1 MEEIKFLRVR
11 EVKIPTRGTIESA
24 GIDFYIPTYSN
35 PIIIEPRKRA
45 LIHTGIKVNI
55 PKGYALIAFNKS
67 GIAVKKNLQIGACV
81 VDSDYQGEIFVHLY
95 NTGLTEVT
103 LNPDEKFIQFLL
115 LPVPETTLN
124 EVFTEEHLYASTSE
138 RGGGCMGST
147 NNK

>member
-35 PIIIEPRKRA
+35 PIIIEPRRRA
-45 LIHTGIKVNI
+45 LIHTGIKVSI

-124 EVFTEEHLYASTSE
+124 EVFTEEQLYTSTSE
-138 RGGGCMGST
+138 RGDGCMGST